1 MKKIISMSKDNDN
14 VFIMDNDN
22 YELNLGDELELS
34 TYDENNNVEVNNMI
48 IDYLSNVD
56 NTSPI
61 VKKGFDLVIKDI
73 ENILKQKPIVEGK
86 VLGED
91 DDTIS
96 IVFNLSNPYSS
107 MNCELR
113 VFYNNY
119 KNRNRLEVMIIF
131 SKGAGFDYGFDFF
144 KYFDYEE
151 YINDIKPTFTKYR
164 EVKTKEDDKELI
176 SLIVESIKD
185 NISE

>member
-1 MKKIISMSKDNDN
+1 MKKIISMSKDNEN

-22 YELNLGDELELS
+22 FELNLGDELESS
-34 TYDENNNVEVNNMI
+34 TYDETYNVEINDMI
-48 IDYLSNVD
+48 IEYLSNVD

-61 VKKGFDLVIKDI
+61 VKKGFDLVVKDI
-73 ENILKQKPIVEGK
+73 ENVLKQKLIAEGK

-91 DDTIS
+91 DNTIS
-96 IVFNLSNPYSS
+96 IVFNLSNPYSC

-113 VFYNNY
+113 VFYKKY
-119 KNRNRLEVMIIF
+119 EKRNHLELMIIF

-144 KYFDYEE
+144 KYFDYDE
-151 YINDIKPTFTKYR
+151 YINHIKATLIKYK
-164 EVKTKEDDKELI
+164 EVKTVKDDKNLI
-176 SLIVESIKD
+176 NLIVKSIKD